1 MRWIGIL
8 LVWPGLL
15 LAQEHSWGYS
25 HADVA
30 RKVQEKFKSLK
41 SYTASFSL
49 VTVDGG
55 RRKEMSGKSYYQSPG
70 KVRFAFDRPAGDLII
85 SDGRLMWIYIKS
97 LNAAG
102 KQDLRI
108 KKTDENG
115 RAVFLDVTDQ
125 GLARLFRRYHYFFDT
140 TEQPRKVDGRDSF
153 VFLLEQREKIGG
165 YEKIRLY
172 VDATSY
178 LIHKA
183 VAEDAYGKT
192 STMVLSDY
200 DLDASLEGSLFQF
213 KPDDK
218 VRIINNPLVND

>member
-1 MRWIGIL
+1 MRLTGLFFL
-8 LVWPGLL
+8 LPGLL

-30 RKVQEKFKSLK
+30 RKVQEKFKSMK
-41 SYTASFSL
+41 SYTAQFSL
-49 VTVDGG
+49 TTVDGG
-55 RRKEMSGKSYYQSPG
+55 RKKEMSGTSYYQNPG

-115 RAVFLDVTDQ
+115 RAIFLDVTDQ
-125 GLARLFRRYHYFFDT
+125 GLVRLFKKYHYFFDT
-140 TEQPRKVDGRDSF
+140 TEQPRKVDGKDYF
-153 VFLLEQREKIGG
+153 VFILEQREKIGG
-165 YEKIRLY
+165 YEKIRLF
-172 VDATSY
+172 VDASSY
-178 LIHKA
+178 LIYRA
-183 VAEDAYGKT
+183 IAEDAYGKT
-192 STMVLSDY
+192 STITLTDY
-200 DLDASLEGSLFQF
+200 NLDAPLEGSLFQF
-213 KPDDK
+213 KPDEK